1 MKVIIIGGGL
11 TGLYIGYLF
20 KKHNIDFEI
29 YEKSNR
35 PGGRIKTLNLL
46 NTNLEC
52 GANYF
57 LPYHFNLISL
67 VKKLNLDI
75 EVFNGQKLISLSQ
88 PDLSNLTNL
97 SQPNLTNLSQPNLTN
112 LSQPNLTNLIQSN
125 LTKPINERFD
135 QILELILKTY
145 KASKPKNISA
155 SIYFQTILSA
165 SDYDLFKSHL
175 FIEESL
181 NNEISVFMEYLFYDL
196 QLSYHPMCLNL
207 EADILSSN
215 IYKPNCAKYQHLKI
229 KNGMQLITDK
239 LASMVQ
245 EKLNLG
251 YTLQEINY
259 MPFTNSYV
267 LRINNN
273 LIQADKLIL
282 ATNASIQNIQLNIP
296 NLIKKQIF
304 GIRPIKQMSLYICFH
319 NDLSNVSDSIIQ
331 TQSIMTNIH
340 KIKPNI
346 LYCTYISGSKND
358 LLYNLLS
365 GKSTLK
371 SNDEINDIL
380 HKLLSNIY
388 SNITLIRS

>member
-67 VKKLNLDI
+67 IKKLGLDI

-88 PDLSNLTNL
+88 PNQLDLTNL
-97 SQPNLTNLSQPNLTN
+97 SNQPNQHNQ
-112 LSQPNLTNLIQSN
+112 
-125 LTKPINERFD
+125 RFD

-145 KASKPKNISA
+145 KSSKPKNISA

-165 SDYDLFKSHL
+165 SDYDLFRSHL

-207 EADILSSN
+207 EADILSSD

-229 KNGMQLITDK
+229 KNGMQLLTDK

-251 YTLQEINY
+251 HTLQEINY

-296 NLIKKQIF
+296 KQIKTQIF
-304 GIRPIKQMSLYICFH
+304 GIKPIKQMSLYVSFY
-319 NDLSNVSDSIIQ
+319 NVLSNVSDSIIQ
-331 TQSIMTNIH
+331 TQSIMTRI
-340 KIKPNI
+340 
-346 LYCTYISGSKND
+346 TGSMN
-358 LLYNLLS
+358 
-365 GKSTLK
+365 
-371 SNDEINDIL
+371 
-380 HKLLSNIY
+380 
-388 SNITLIRS
+388 